1 VRVDWAHWR
10 RLAGRELREPLVW
23 MLLLIG
29 LLLNLMCAAA
39 FY

>member
-23 MLLLIG
+23 MWILIG
-29 LLLNLMCAAA
+29 LLVNLMVAAA
-39 FY
+39 YF